1 MPKCQKVSRYFS
13 KPSGYHPSQKPVICQ
28 TDQTNQTTRQ
38 NCDTTFISWGEV
50 ETFVQ
55 GVHKRPQ
62 RLEKIDTLRSD
73 IDL

>member
-1 MPKCQKVSRYFS
+1 L
-13 KPSGYHPSQKPVICQ
+13 GYLANTPAYQLVQKPVICL
-28 TDQTNQTTRQ
+28 TDQTNQTTHQ